1 MSCVNTH
8 RHYIY
13 NIHCHCPHPTPT
25 SNSSA
30 PHTLT
35 ASHPT
40 SVGQILKDDPHQ
52 RRACHR
58 ECGRAEQQ
66 CAVFDRKQRTHSPGI
81 KTCLRRESQISWCRW
96 AMIICREKWRG
107 RPPRRLRRAR
117 PTWIS
122 SDLHNSTNQ
131 SSDGLFSPTPS
142 RDRRVHSSH
151 SNLLKPKHMVFSRR
165 FFCFNRIRWCQING
179 HEKSFDLMCISE
191 KVN

>member
-1 MSCVNTH
+1 
-8 RHYIY
+8 
-13 NIHCHCPHPTPT
+13 
-25 SNSSA
+25 
-30 PHTLT
+30 
-35 ASHPT
+35 
-40 SVGQILKDDPHQ
+40 
-52 RRACHR
+52 
-58 ECGRAEQQ
+58 
-66 CAVFDRKQRTHSPGI
+66 
-81 KTCLRRESQISWCRW
+81 
-96 AMIICREKWRG
+96 MIICREKWRG

-191 KVN
+191 KVNQPLLRYGNPDIQILGTLKNKFRITIFLTLNIKNLMLLF